1 MPAYASGPA
10 DEFLKEMSALPRG
23 TTAAEVAQHLLAHFG
38 TGPLSTG
45 DRVPSE
51 RALAEKLG
59 VGRSAVREALAA
71 LELLGL
77 VEVRPGAGTFVRGT
91 TSDLLPKTLTWGM
104 LLGETETG
112 QLLEVR
118 SALEVEVARLAAERA
133 DEQAIGQLRESI
145 TSMRE
150 AMPELEQVIPLDHRF
165 HVVLAASCR
174 NDLAVD
180 LLRTCRTLLSIWMD
194 RALHTTEEAADSLAE
209 HEKILMAVERH
220 DAEAAEQAMRAHMR
234 TANRRLLARR

>member
-10 DEFLKEMSALPRG
+10 DEFLQEMSALPRG
-23 TTAAEVAQHLLAHFG
+23 TTSAEVAQHLLSHFG

-45 DRVPSE
+45 DRVPPE

-77 VEVRPGAGTFVRGT
+77 VEVRPGAGTYVRGT

-104 LLGETETG
+104 LLGEHDTQ

-118 SALEVEVARLAAERA
+118 SALEVEAARLAAERA
-133 DEQAIGQLRESI
+133 DEQAISQLQHNIE
-145 TSMRE
+145 SMRE
-150 AMPELEQVIPLDHRF
+150 TLPDVHEAIPLDYRF
-165 HVVLAASCR
+165 HVILADNCRNTLAA
-174 NDLAVD
+174 DM
-180 LLRTCRTLLSIWMD
+180 LRTCRTLLSIWMD
-194 RALHTTEEAADSLAE
+194 RALRSADDAIESLGE
-209 HEKILMAVERH
+209 HETILRAVEKH
-220 DAEAAEQAMRAHMR
+220 DPEAAEHAMRAHMR
-234 TANRRLLARR
+234 TATKRLTAQM

>member
-10 DEFLKEMSALPRG
+10 DEFLKEMSTLPRG

-45 DRVPSE
+45 DRVPPE

-77 VEVRPGAGTFVRGT
+77 VEVRPGAGTYVRGT
-91 TSDLLPKTLTWGM
+91 TSDLLPKSLTWGM
-104 LLGETETG
+104 LLGDTDTQ

-118 SALEVEVARLAAERA
+118 SALEVEAARWAAERA
-133 DEQAIGQLRESI
+133 DAQAIQLLQGSI
-145 TSMRE
+145 AMMHE
-150 AMPELEQVIPLDHRF
+150 ALPDLEKAVTLDYRF
-165 HVVLAASCR
+165 HVILADSCH
-174 NDLAVD
+174 NDLAAD
-180 LLRTCRTLLSIWMD
+180 LLRTCRTLLSIWMN
-194 RALHTTEEAADSLAE
+194 RALRSVDDAIASLTE
-209 HEKILMAVERH
+209 HETILRAIERH
-220 DAEAAEQAMRAHMR
+220 DVGSAEQAMRAHMR
-234 TANRRLLARR
+234 TATKRLLAQK

>member
-10 DEFLKEMSALPRG
+10 DEFLQEMSTLPRG

-45 DRVPSE
+45 DRVPPE

-77 VEVRPGAGTFVRGT
+77 VEVRPGAGTYVRGT

-104 LLGETETG
+104 LLGEHDTQ

-118 SALEVEVARLAAERA
+118 SALEVEAARLAAERA
-133 DEQAIGQLRESI
+133 DEQDIGLLQDNIE
-145 TSMRE
+145 SMRE
-150 AMPELEQVIPLDHRF
+150 ALPDVQKTIPIDYRF
-165 HVVLAASCR
+165 HVILVDSCG
-174 NDLAVD
+174 NTLTADM
-180 LLRTCRTLLSIWMD
+180 LRTCRTLLSIWMD
-194 RALHTTEEAADSLAE
+194 RALSSVADAVESLGE
-209 HEKILMAVERH
+209 HEKILRALEKH
-220 DAEAAEQAMRAHMR
+220 DVEAAEQAMRAHMR
-234 TANRRLLARR
+234 TATKRLTAQM

>member
-10 DEFLKEMSALPRG
+10 DEFLQEMSALPRG
-23 TTAAEVAQHLLAHFG
+23 TTAAEVAQHLLSHFG

-45 DRVPSE
+45 DRVPPE

-77 VEVRPGAGTFVRGT
+77 VEVRPGAGTYVRGT

-104 LLGETETG
+104 LLGEHDTQ

-118 SALEVEVARLAAERA
+118 SALEVESARLAAERA
-133 DEQAIGQLRESI
+133 DEGAISRLQGNI
-145 TSMRE
+145 E
-150 AMPELEQVIPLDHRF
+150 AMHEALPDVEEAIPLDYRF
-165 HVVLAASCR
+165 HVVLADSCR
-174 NDLAVD
+174 NTLAAD
-180 LLRTCRTLLSIWMD
+180 MLRTCRTLLSIWMD
-194 RALHTTEEAADSLAE
+194 RALRSVDDAVESLSE
-209 HEKILMAVERH
+209 HETILRAVEGH

-234 TANRRLLARR
+234 TATKRLTAQT